1 MSRLTDPARLQ
12 KEIEAQ
18 KKRAEALALLSSS
31 GGERHFKPGEI
42 RKARDGKDGDNTL
55 EVVTLRKAQQTYLEQ
70 SAKERLLQQQNSV
83 REGVQRKQAGGGS
96 SGSGGDGGGGG
107 AGGPLP
113 EGWKEIKDPNSGST
127 YFWNKSSNA
136 TSWVRPVVPPHEA
149 PEPERGGAGKG
160 GGPGPAGSGPGESS
174 SRSDGGVR
182 NGGGSAASS
191 TGEGGG
197 DSTPPPLPAGWKEI
211 KDPKSGGVYFWNKAK
226 GATTWVRPTGPASGG
241 SADGGAASG
250 GGSTPGLPEGWKAV
264 THAAT
269 GQTHYVHEAS
279 GKRSFTLPG
288 SEPPDASSSSGQRQ
302 RGREG
307 RGGHAG
313 GGGGGAA
320 SSARSSEG
328 RNRGDSNRPKKK
340 GRGSWEIDP
349 LDPTGKTGGKWS
361 DGLVQVGERMADSTA
376 SGPLWQ
382 QRPYPAPGKILRGRT
397 PTDAETAGP
406 RQR

>member
-18 KKRAEALALLSSS
+18 KKRAEALALLNSS

-96 SGSGGDGGGGG
+96 SGSGGGGGGG
-107 AGGPLP
+107 GGGGPLP
-113 EGWKEIKDPNSGST
+113 EGWKEIKDPKSSST
-127 YFWNKSSNA
+127 YYWNKSSNA

-149 PEPERGGAGKG
+149 PEPERGGGKG
-160 GGPGPAGSGPGESS
+160 GGSGPAGSRPAGSRPGESAS
-174 SRSDGGVR
+174 SSDGGVR

-197 DSTPPPLPAGWKEI
+197 QSSPPPLPAGWKKV

-226 GATTWVRPTGPASGG
+226 GATTWVRPTGPTSGG
-241 SADGGAASG
+241 SADGGSASG

-288 SEPPDASSSSGQRQ
+288 SEPPDTSSFLGQRQ

-307 RGGHAG
+307 GGVMPGAAG
-313 GGGGGAA
+313 GVQHRVPAA
-320 SSARSSEG
+320 ARG
-328 RNRGDSNRPKKK
+328 
-340 GRGSWEIDP
+340 EIEATA
-349 LDPTGKTGGKWS
+349 TGPRRKVV
-361 DGLVQVGERMADSTA
+361 D
-376 SGPLWQ
+376 
-382 QRPYPAPGKILRGRT
+382 PGK
-397 PTDAETAGP
+397 
-406 RQR
+406 